1 MLNGT
6 GTPDIIVAGAGND
19 IVNGAA
25 GNDALYGQDGNDT
38 LNGDD
43 GNDAL
48 YGGAGDDALVGGAG
62 SDLLEGGTGSDT
74 LSGGGGSNTFTWALN
89 DRGTPGA
96 PAADT
101 ITDFNALLGG
111 DVLDL
116 RELLVGENA
125 IGSTG
130 NLQNYLDFDTT
141 SMPGSTVIR
150 VSSTGGFTG
159 GAYDAAVQDQTIVLS
174 GIDLRGTLP
183 GLNAGSSDNDVIR
196 QLVDLGRLVTD
207 GRVRAC

>member
-1 MLNGT
+1 MMRSS
-6 GTPDIIVAGAGND
+6 
-19 IVNGAA
+19 AA
-25 GNDALYGQDGNDT
+25 RAVTCSRAARGRTRWA
-38 LNGDD
+38 
-43 GNDAL
+43 
-48 YGGAGDDALVGGAG
+48 
-62 SDLLEGGTGSDT
+62 
-74 LSGGGGSNTFTWALN
+74 SGGGGSNTFTWALN

-159 GAYDAAVQDQTIVLS
+159 GAYDAAV
-174 GIDLRGTLP
+174 P
-183 GLNAGSSDNDVIR
+183 GPEQSSSAGS
-196 QLVDLGRLVTD
+196 TC
-207 GRVRAC
+207 AAHCPA